1 MQSIE
6 EAIQQLKFQSNMHK
20 AQVNVLYTASVIDAA
35 TTQMLKPYGISPQQY
50 NILRILKGSHPKT
63 ASIKYLT
70 ERMLDRMSNASRL
83 VDKLKAKGL
92 VERIECPNDRRQ
104 VEISITEKGM
114 DLLVKASAE
123 MQKSMSGEI
132 SLTEEEAGI
141 LSDLLD
147 RFRG

>member
-6 EAIQQLKFQSNMHK
+6 EAIQQSKFQNNMHK
-20 AQVNVLYTASVIDAA
+20 AQVNVLYTASVLDAA
-35 TTQMLKPYGISPQQY
+35 STQMLKPFGISPQQY
-50 NILRILKGSHPKT
+50 NILRILKGCQPKT

-114 DLLVKASAE
+114 DILVKASAE
-123 MQKSMSGEI
+123 MQKTMVAKSP
-132 SLTEEEAGI
+132 LTEEEAGI

>member
-6 EAIQQLKFQSNMHK
+6 EAIQQSKFQNNLHK
-20 AQVNVLYTASVIDAA
+20 AQVNVLYTAAVIDAA
-35 TTQMLKPYGISPQQY
+35 STQMLKPFKISPQQY
-50 NILRILKGSHPKT
+50 NILRILKGCHPKT

-70 ERMLDRMSNASRL
+70 ERMLDKMSNASRL

-92 VERIECPNDRRQ
+92 VERVECPNDRRQ
-104 VEISITEKGM
+104 VEISITEQGM
-114 DLLVKASAE
+114 ELLVKASDE
-123 MQKSMSGEI
+123 MQKSMSEGI

-141 LSDLLD
+141 LSNLLD

>member
-1 MQSIE
+1 
-6 EAIQQLKFQSNMHK
+6 
-20 AQVNVLYTASVIDAA
+20 
-35 TTQMLKPYGISPQQY
+35 
-50 NILRILKGSHPKT
+50 
-63 ASIKYLT
+63 
-70 ERMLDRMSNASRL
+70 MLDRMSNASRL

-114 DLLVKASAE
+114 DILVKASAE
-123 MQKSMSGEI
+123 MQKTMVAKSP
-132 SLTEEEAGI
+132 LTEEEAGI